1 MPAVSHTLLV
11 GSAMSVRELD
21 SSRDSHAL
29 ADLVITLQNHE
40 RQFDPGMPE
49 GSAMVQPYL
58 RLMLARCAQWDGK
71 MFVAEEA
78 GKVVGFVC
86 VWARVPSEEPDDD
99 PSEYA
104 FVSDLVV
111 ELAQRHRGIGREL
124 MSAAEDYARAR
135 GARRIRLRVLA
146 RNMAARGLYESMTY
160 LEREIELEKSLERQ
174 PRSEGA

>member
-1 MPAVSHTLLV
+1 ML
-11 GSAMSVRELD
+11 SVRELD
-21 SSRDSHAL
+21 SSRDSQVL
-29 ADLVITLQNHE
+29 ADLVIALQNYE

-58 RLMLARCAQWDGK
+58 ALVLARCGKWDGK
-71 MFVAEEA
+71 MFVAEEG

-111 ELAQRHRGIGREL
+111 EPAHRRRGVGRQL
-124 MSAAEDYARAR
+124 MSAAEAYARAR
-135 GARRIRLRVLA
+135 GARRIRLTVLA
-146 RNMAARGLYESMTY
+146 RNMAARGFYASMNY
-160 LEREIELEKSLERQ
+160 LEREIELEKSVDRGQ
-174 PRSEGA
+174 PLTEGA